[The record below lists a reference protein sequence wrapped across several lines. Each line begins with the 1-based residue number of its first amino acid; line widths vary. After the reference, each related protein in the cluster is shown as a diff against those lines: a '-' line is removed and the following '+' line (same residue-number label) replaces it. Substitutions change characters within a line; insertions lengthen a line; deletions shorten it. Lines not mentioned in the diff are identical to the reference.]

1 MMSKKALDATRDAG
15 GGAVAAAA
23 GGGGAAAAADA
34 AASGD
39 GSCPVC
45 GVKFCAGDVIPILP
59 NEGERE
65 IRRR

>member
-1 MMSKKALDATRDAG
+1 MMSRKALDATRDAG
-15 GGAVAAAA
+15 GGGVAAAAA
-23 GGGGAAAAADA
+23 GGAAAVDA